1 MEAGD
6 PSLLNVRN
14 ASFRDLGRIESL
26 FRDTAA
32 HEERQVVRPP
42 GADSPV
48 PQTALV
54 RLWYGLT
61 HTLSSL
67 VPITDTGTSLLV
79 AEDPDGTLLGF
90 IQAQGVAGQ
99 PKAWHVTHLCTTATA
114 RGHFAGGPLI
124 TQLMQQGQ
132 EHGVTRF
139 IVSVPLGSPQLGLF
153 VEQGFTQYATE
164 QILFRDD
171 TENAP
176 RLVPDDTSSVLRPA
190 RREDLGQV
198 HLLYLRTTPSTVA
211 NVEGPSL
218 NAWRSSYAQGWMAR
232 IGRDDVRHFVCE
244 RSGIV
249 AWAALR
255 PASSVRPGMLA
266 LMCDGQDARL
276 RDEVVDAV
284 LAEAQPGPLTCIL
297 RHYDSELIRALQSRG
312 FAIFTT
318 QLLLVRDLA
327 LKVRLREVATRKEKK
342 GVLVPAGLARAV
354 PDSTRLRPL
363 NVAVNVVERSQP
375 SSSPR

>member
-1 MEAGD
+1 M
-6 PSLLNVRN
+6 NVRG
-14 ASFRDLGRIESL
+14 ASFRDLGRIEQL

-32 HEERQVVRPP
+32 REEGQVVRPP

-48 PQTALV
+48 PQPALV

-61 HTLSSL
+61 KTLSSL
-67 VPITDTGTSLLV
+67 VPIPDTGTSMLV
-79 AEDPDGTLLGF
+79 ADDSDGSLLGF
-90 IQAQGVAGQ
+90 IEAQGVPGQ
-99 PKAWHVTHLCTTATA
+99 PKAWHVTHLCTRSTG
-114 RGHFAGGPLI
+114 RGHFAGAPLI
-124 TQLMQQGQ
+124 TNLMNQGM

-139 IVSVPLGSPQLGLF
+139 VVSVPAGSPMVSLF

-171 TENAP
+171 SDRSP
-176 RLVPDDTSSVLRPA
+176 RVVGEGDADAVRPA
-190 RREDLGQV
+190 RREDVGQI

-211 NVEGPSL
+211 NVEGPNL
-218 NAWRSSYAQGWMAR
+218 KAWQSSYAQGWMTR
-232 IGRDDVRHFVCE
+232 IGRDDVRHLVCE
-244 RSGIV
+244 RSGVV

-255 PASSVRPGMLA
+255 PASSVRPGLLA

-276 RDEVVDAV
+276 RDEFVDAV
-284 LAEAQPGPLTCIL
+284 LAQTQPAPLTCIL

-312 FAIFTT
+312 FAVFST

-327 LKVRLREVATRKEKK
+327 VKLRMRAVARKEKK
-342 GVLVPAGLARAV
+342 GVLIPAGLARSAPV
-354 PDSTRLRPL
+354 TPLHPLR
-363 NVAVNVVERSQP
+363 VAVHVAERSTP